1 MGDRTFAS
9 GKKVRK
15 AKTLSVGERCGSL
28 VGRRLA
34 LPGARIVIVVYHH
47 WTKVAVASW
56 AMSAWEYASLD
67 AESEESV
74 MSKFLKNV
82 NAAPKVD
89 KDSPTAATDKD
100 FAKTHPALVEFM
112 TLRRNDDGT
121 PRQTSSLLIF
131 CEDGVWKACLSER
144 ERELTLWAAGDTLAE
159 LLEAME
165 ATLQS
170 PAPQWRTKSGKRTK
184 GK

>member
-1 MGDRTFAS
+1 
-9 GKKVRK
+9 
-15 AKTLSVGERCGSL
+15 LS
-28 VGRRLA
+28 
-34 LPGARIVIVVYHH
+34 LPGNRIVLVAFHY

-56 AMSAWEYASLD
+56 PMSSWDYVALE
-67 AESEESV
+67 AELEEGV

-100 FAKTHPALVEFM
+100 FAKAHPALVEFM
-112 TLRRNDDGT
+112 TLRKMDDGS

-144 ERELTLWAAGDTLAE
+144 ERELTLWAAGDTVAE

-170 PAPQWRTKSGKRTK
+170 PAPQWRTKTGKRTK